1 MSMTKE
7 DKNKIILII
16 KEYYVR
22 QKFDKDYSFVFSLRL
37 ALAGSK
43 LEKDKQLRFANC
55 LRRLADF
62 SQSCFSLG
70 TEREIQDCHEHS
82 YTALYSLL
90 ASGIVNIKA
99 LARDIDCIDLTFR
112 SHFFEEILKALLK
125 GSYLKAT
132 RILISFLYHFDTNF
146 IKNLETKLAK
156 ETAEGEEA

>member
-1 MSMTKE
+1 MSMIKE
-7 DKNKIILII
+7 DKDKIITII

-22 QKFDKDYSFVFSLRL
+22 QKFDRDYSFVFSLRL

-70 TEREIQDCHEHS
+70 TDREIQSCHDHG

-90 ASGIVNIKA
+90 ASGMVNIKS
-99 LARDIDCIDLTFR
+99 LTKDIECVDLTFR
-112 SHFFEEILKALLK
+112 SHFLEAILQACVK
-125 GSYLKAT
+125 GKYTTIA
-132 RILISFLYHFDTNF
+132 RFLISFLYHFDMNF
-146 IKNLETKLAK
+146 IRNLETELLK
-156 ETAEGEEA
+156 ENVEGEEA